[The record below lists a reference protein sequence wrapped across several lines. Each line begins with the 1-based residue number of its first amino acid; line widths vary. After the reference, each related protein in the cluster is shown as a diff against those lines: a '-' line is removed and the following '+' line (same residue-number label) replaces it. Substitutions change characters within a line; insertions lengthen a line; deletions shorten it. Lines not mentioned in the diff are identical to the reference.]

1 LVTLNIFSYVITLSE
16 SQIKKIMTVEQILK
30 QCTVQGNIVKLPGIQ
45 LERKTYLDV
54 AKKIN
59 QIGGKWKGGK
69 VSGFVFE
76 QDPTE
81 LLKQIASSEKRNL
94 LLEYQF
100 FETPQALADKL
111 VSLAHINE
119 CHRILEPSA
128 GRGAL
133 LTAINK
139 VLPGKVIDCY
149 ELMDLNQSFLKKI
162 PTASFKGADFIKN
175 DGTSYDRIIANPPFS
190 NNQDIV
196 HIQEMYTLLNP
207 GGCIATISST
217 HWQHSNNSTE
227 KRFRNWL
234 KFVDALIVPI
244 EAGSFKTSGTN
255 VAASII
261 TIIRHD

>member
-1 LVTLNIFSYVITLSE
+1 
-16 SQIKKIMTVEQILK
+16 MTVEQILQ
-30 QCTVQGNIVKLPGIQ
+30 QCTVEGNIVKLPGIQ

-54 AKKIN
+54 AKEIN
-59 QIGGKWKGGK
+59 HIGGKWKGGK

-81 LLKQIASSEKRNL
+81 LLMQIASDEKRNL
-94 LLEYQF
+94 QKEYQF

-111 VSLAHINE
+111 VSLANINE
-119 CHRILEPSA
+119 CHSILEPSA

-139 VLPGKVIDCY
+139 LLPGKMIDCY
-149 ELMDLNQSFLKKI
+149 ELMDVNQSFLKKI
-162 PTASFKGADFIKN
+162 PTASFKGADFIEN

-234 KFVDALIVPI
+234 KFVDAKVMAI
-244 EAGSFKTSGTN
+244 EAGSFKNSGTN

-261 TIIRHD
+261 TIVRHV